1 MTCYREAIQSFRQ
14 AKSIS
19 GAIQLNQCVN
29 NTHLYKD
36 QEKVTRYLK
45 NFYNRK
51 LAFGSIS

>member
-45 NFYNRK
+45 NFYQPEVSLWK
-51 LAFGSIS
+51 Y

>member
-1 MTCYREAIQSFRQ
+1 MTYYREAIQSFRQ

-45 NFYNRK
+45 NFYQPEVSLWK
-51 LAFGSIS
+51 Y